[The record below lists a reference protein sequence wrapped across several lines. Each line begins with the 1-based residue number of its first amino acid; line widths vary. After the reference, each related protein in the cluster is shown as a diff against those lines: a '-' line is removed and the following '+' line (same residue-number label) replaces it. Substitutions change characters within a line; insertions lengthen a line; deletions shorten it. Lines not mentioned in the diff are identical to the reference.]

1 MSSYKKEYGQIAQ
14 AIITEAFIFTNF
26 KPGELPDLKFY
37 SPIVAWDTGAYQSSI
52 STEVIEALHLKPIGK
67 EPVMVLG
74 GVNMVDVYKV
84 AIALPNGKVYH
95 DVKVFGAELDY
106 AALIGMDLITRT
118 DFLITRSA
126 QRDALLA
133 KNKDGKT
140 IFQFRSPSE
149 GGVEL

>member
-1 MSSYKKEYGQIAQ
+1 MSSYKKEYGKIVQ
-14 AIITEAFIFTNF
+14 AVITEAFIFTNF

-52 STEVIEALHLKPIGK
+52 STEVIEALHLEPIGK

-84 AIALPNGKVYH
+84 AIALPNGKIYH
-95 DVKVFGAELDY
+95 DVKVFGAELDEY
-106 AALIGMDLITRT
+106 AALIGMDLITQT
-118 DFLITRSA
+118 DFLIT
-126 QRDALLA
+126 
-133 KNKDGKT
+133 NVDGKT
-140 IFQFRSPSE
+140 TFQFRTPTA